1 MNLLLKMILCRN
13 IAFEEYLE
21 WIGNIL
27 VIYHKTA
34 TFDAPAIFASV
45 PERKSVQILAA
56 TFFKVIPHPRIAY
69 PLPLGVCAIRHIVVP
84 NHANL

>member
-1 MNLLLKMILCRN
+1 MNLLIQMILHRN

-21 WIGNIL
+21 WLGYIL

-45 PERKSVQILAA
+45 PERKLAQILTA
-56 TFFKVIPHPRIAY
+56 TFFKVIPHPRIAF